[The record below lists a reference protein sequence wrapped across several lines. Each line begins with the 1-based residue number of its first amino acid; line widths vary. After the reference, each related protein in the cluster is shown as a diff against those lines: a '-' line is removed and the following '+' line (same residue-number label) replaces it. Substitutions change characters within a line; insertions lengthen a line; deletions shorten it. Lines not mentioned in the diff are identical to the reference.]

1 MDHAAHAAHVANA
14 ALAAQAPH
22 AAHAAAG
29 SLDWFTG
36 YGRYHNL
43 VQCMDGDTLWIAIT
57 VALDL
62 AVAAGYALIA
72 MHWWRNARHLP
83 DVPAKRA
90 LGNMRNIFVFCGLCG
105 YAFIPIKMFWPA
117 WRLYDLV
124 MFVLVY
130 FTWKYAWNAKDLRVV
145 YSELGRS
152 SRLAEDLEKS
162 REESRRKSFFL
173 NALSHDLRTPLNGLI
188 LQANIAQISAQRD
201 DSAALG
207 AALAEIQASTRATAE
222 LLDGLLEYARL
233 DGAPEGCGSVTTF
246 DLGGFLGALAAR
258 FALDAAQKAL
268 TLKLEPPRP
277 PARVTV
283 DRVKLERVLSNLLS
297 NAIKFT
303 DKGGIRVEAEV
314 NGPDVEIHVLD
325 TGVGVEPRL
334 QERLFDEFFQVH
346 NDERDPRKG
355 FGLGLAIARRLAR
368 QMGGD
373 VTVTSAAGR
382 GSRFS
387 VVLPGVAVAPG
398 AAGPEQQ
405 QHQQHEQQQPAAA
418 PVSVGQ
424 G

>member
-1 MDHAAHAAHVANA
+1 MDHAAHAAQTV
-14 ALAAQAPH
+14 H
-22 AAHAAAG
+22 AAAAG
-29 SLDWFTG
+29 SWDWFTG
-36 YGRYHNL
+36 FGRYHNL
-43 VQCMDGDTLWIAIT
+43 IQCMDGDILWIAIT

-90 LGNMRNIFVFCGLCG
+90 LASMRNIFVFCGLCG

-117 WRLYDLV
+117 WRLYDLF

-130 FTWKYAWNAKDLRVV
+130 FTWKYAWSAKDLKVV
-145 YSELGRS
+145 YTELGRS
-152 SRLAEDLEKS
+152 SKLAEDLEKS

-188 LQANIAQISAQRD
+188 LQANIAQISAQRND
-201 DSAALG
+201 VAALNAALG
-207 AALAEIQASTRATAE
+207 EIQSSTRATAE
-222 LLDGLLEYARL
+222 LLDSLLAYARL
-233 DGAPEGCGSVTTF
+233 DGAPDGESVSTF
-246 DLGGFLGALAAR
+246 DLGGFLGALTAR
-258 FALDAAQKAL
+258 FALDAAHKGL
-268 TLKLEPPRP
+268 TVKVEPPRP

-283 DRVKLERVLSNLLS
+283 DRGKLERVLSNLLS
-297 NAIKFT
+297 NAVKFT
-303 DKGGIRVEAEV
+303 DKGGVRVEAEV
-314 NGPDVEIHVLD
+314 SGPDVEIHVLD

-387 VVLPGVAVAPG
+387 VILPGVAVAAA
-398 AAGPEQQ
+398 AAGPDE
-405 QHQQHEQQQPAAA
+405 HPAKARV
-418 PVSVGQ
+418 PVVQ